1 MTTLILIILAIIAIV
16 LTVWYVTIPA
26 EVIAGT
32 FKAFRRGEWRHHKP
46 GPPHTSG

>member
-16 LTVWYVTIPA
+16 LTVWLLTIPA

-32 FKAFRRGEWRHHKP
+32 FKAFRRGEWRHRKP
-46 GPPHTSG
+46 GPPRMSG